1 MALGGA
7 TGAGPATAQPVVPP
21 CEPVLNHATAEVSDL
36 ARFNLGPA
44 PGREG
49 CGLAEL
55 VGAWSPF
62 GLGVMRSGHLDQ
74 ELRLVVDLPPLES
87 GAEPPGGARPSADG
101 APPPPD
107 APRYVAWV
115 ATPDLDRIEALGT
128 VTPGVPFAV
137 PVHWNK
143 IIIVVSREEGAP
155 AADAPRWRGP
165 VVLLGRW
172 RESGWRPWSSRRD
185 RALARQALDRLGIG
199 HLRDRSIRA
208 LSGGQQQRVFIARA
222 LIGDPDIVLLDEP
235 TTGVDIKTRHDVMH
249 LLGELHRGGLTIVLT
264 THDLN
269 AVASHLPRLV
279 CMGEGR
285 VVADGTPPEVLTP
298 DVLRDVY
305 GAEMVVLRRG
315 RTVYVVAHDDAP
327 LDAVAAEEQHE
338 SFHAEPASASG
349 PASRG

>member
-1 MALGGA
+1 MDRPRDPAARLAEHSFPRPRRDGPPLIAFDGVSAGYDGA
-7 TGAGPATAQPVVPP
+7 AVVRRIDLDLRRGEFVGIVGP
-21 CEPVLNHATAEVSDL
+21 S
-36 ARFNLGPA
+36 
-44 PGREG
+44 G
-49 CGLAEL
+49 CGKTTLLRTLLGQTQRLAGDVREH
-55 VGAWSPF
+55 G
-62 GLGVMRSGHLDQ
+62 G
-74 ELRLVVDLPPLES
+74 ES
-87 GAEPPGGARPSADG
+87 GPLRVG
-101 APPPPD
+101 
-107 APRYVAWV
+107 YVPQVESIDWNF
-115 ATPDLDRIEALGT
+115 PIT
-128 VTPGVPFAV
+128 V
-137 PVHWNK
+137 
-143 IIIVVSREEGAP
+143 EQ
-155 AADAPRWRGP
+155 

-327 LDAVAAEEQHE
+327 LDAVAAERQHE
-338 SFHAEPASASG
+338 SLHAEPASAPG
-349 PASRG
+349 PPSRG